1 LTPRAA
7 VAVLSLALMGAAPAV
22 AEPANTLQDLFAQF
36 GACMKGVAGQP
47 GAQLTIAFS
56 LRRDGSLLGKPHIS
70 YSRLPADA
78 GARADFLEGI
88 AAAFA
93 RCTPAAITDSLGGAI
108 AGRPLTV
115 RFVIPYKERA
125 S

>member
-1 LTPRAA
+1 VTARAA
-7 VAVLSLALMGAAPAV
+7 VAALSLALLGAAPAL
-22 AEPANTLQDLFAQF
+22 AQPANNLQDLFAQF
-36 GACMKGVAGQP
+36 GACMKGVAGEP

-70 YSRLPADA
+70 FSRLPADA
-78 GARADFLEGI
+78 GARAGFLDGVAE
-88 AAAFA
+88 AFA
-93 RCTPAAITDSLGGAI
+93 RCTPASITDALGGAI

-115 RFVIPYKERA
+115 RFVIPRKERA